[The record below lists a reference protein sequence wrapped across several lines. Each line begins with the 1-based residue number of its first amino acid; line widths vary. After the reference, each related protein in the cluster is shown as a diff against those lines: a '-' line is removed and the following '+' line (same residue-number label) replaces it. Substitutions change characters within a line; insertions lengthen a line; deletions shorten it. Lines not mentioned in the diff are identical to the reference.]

1 MLPLAKRQNLWLR
14 AVVHPVEIQAKE
26 VWLHEFQRLFKI
38 RDVFVGVVQV
48 VNNPYM
54 SGVVMHLK
62 MLAYRHEIGRFATPA
77 AMVIEAKC
85 AAKLPCSLQ

>member
-1 MLPLAKRQNLWLR
+1 MS
-14 AVVHPVEIQAKE
+14 
-26 VWLHEFQRLFKI
+26 
-38 RDVFVGVVQV
+38 VGVVQV

-54 SGVVMHLK
+54 SGVVMRLK

-85 AAKLPCSLQ
+85 ATELPCAFHQR